1 MRDSSLDY
9 GNNYGGNIIRY
20 SKTEVVPI
28 IDHDDLFVVIQ
39 SLSGGQLWDPY
50 GL

>member
-1 MRDSSLDY
+1 MRHSILEHGSK
-9 GNNYGGNIIRY
+9 YGGNTIRY

-28 IDHDDLFVVIQ
+28 IDHGDLFVVIQ
-39 SLSGGQLWDPY
+39 SLSGGQLWDPH